1 MPDKIIVTNESALK
15 AKYEMAGL
23 TAIKSA
29 IQKLIA
35 ADLRRGLKTV
45 YMVLDSSASMKK
57 AGGKAVAR
65 PADPKQNKEAVD
77 AIFKKFAPHYL
88 LILGAQD
95 VVPHQDLK
103 NPVYSATGEDT
114 DKIAFGDIPYACEK
128 PYSKKPEDFIG
139 PTRVVGRL
147 PDLLN
152 SKDVKYLI
160 GVLKTAADYKQRKPG
175 DYDSYFGVS
184 AAVWKNSTALSI
196 KHAFGSNADLQLVP
210 PKTEQWPK
218 SLSSRLSHFFNCHG
232 GDTDTHF
239 YGQLKQKYPHALD
252 ASLLKGKIS
261 EGTVAA
267 AECCYGA
274 QLYDPALAQGQPGIC
289 NMYLGEKAY
298 GFFGST
304 TTAYGPPTGNGS
316 ADLIC
321 QFFMKLVINGASLG
335 RATLQARQEFARS
348 SHHISPT
355 DLKTLAQFNLL
366 GDPSLVPVALPPS
379 HFKGLPTAAAGLA
392 ACGDRRRQLKV
403 HGISINLHSP
413 VARSTR
419 TSKPK
424 PAMQKQLDA
433 LSKKGGLDK
442 PVTLS
447 FSIKH
452 PAGASK
458 FMGKAMTAKSPV
470 ADSFH
475 VLMGK
480 TQTKGAP
487 VPHVEVLIAKVSK
500 GKIVSVEELHR
511 KS

>member
-1 MPDKIIVTNESALK
+1 MLDKIIVTNESALK
-15 AKYEMAGL
+15 AKYQVAGL
-23 TAIKSA
+23 TAIKAA

-35 ADLRRGLKTV
+35 ADLRRGLKSV
-45 YMVLDSSASMKK
+45 SIALDNAASMKK
-57 AGGKAVAR
+57 AGGNAVVT
-65 PADPKQNKEAVD
+65 PTDPKQNKDAID

-88 LILGAQD
+88 LILGAPD
-95 VVPHQDLK
+95 VVPHQDMQ

-139 PTRVVGRL
+139 PTRVVGRV
-147 PDLLN
+147 PDLVN

-160 GVLKTAADYKQRKPG
+160 GVLKTAADYQQRKTS

-184 AAVWKNSTALSI
+184 AAVWKNSTALSL
-196 KHAFGSNADLQLVP
+196 KHAFGSNTDLQLVP
-210 PKTEQWPK
+210 PKTEQWSK
-218 SLSSRLSHFFNCHG
+218 NLISRLGHFINCHG
-232 GDTDTHF
+232 GDTDTHY
-239 YGQLKQKYPHALD
+239 YGQLRQTYPHALD

-261 EGTVAA
+261 KGTVAA

-304 TTAYGPPTGNGS
+304 TTAYGMPTGNS
-316 ADLIC
+316 AADLIC
-321 QFFMKLVINGASLG
+321 QYFMKLVINGASLG
-335 RATLQARQEFARS
+335 RATLQARQEFAKS

-366 GDPSLVPVALPPS
+366 GDPSLVPVASQNPQP
-379 HFKGLPTAAAGLA
+379 KGLAAAAGLA
-392 ACGDRRRQLKV
+392 ECGDRRRQLKTE
-403 HGISINLHSP
+403 GISITLHSP

-419 TSKPK
+419 TSKPQ

-433 LSKKGGLDK
+433 LSKKSGLIK
-442 PVTLS
+442 PVTFS
-447 FSIKH
+447 YSIKH
-452 PAGASK
+452 PAGTS
-458 FMGKAMTAKSPV
+458 MLIGKVMTAKAPP
-470 ADSFH
+470 ADFFH

-487 VPHVEVLIAKVSK
+487 VPQVKVLVAKISA
-500 GKIVSVEELHR
+500 GKIVSVQELHR

>member
-15 AKYEMAGL
+15 AKYQVVGF
-23 TAIKSA
+23 TAIKAA

-35 ADLRRGLKTV
+35 ADLRRGLKSV
-45 YMVLDSSASMKK
+45 YITLDSSASMKK
-57 AGGKAVAR
+57 AGGKAVDK
-65 PADPKQNKEAVD
+65 PTDPKQNKDAID

-95 VVPHQDLK
+95 VVPHQDLQ

-114 DKIAFGDIPYACEK
+114 DKIAFGDIPYACEQ
-128 PYSKKPEDFIG
+128 PYSNKPEDFIG

-152 SKDVKYLI
+152 SKNFKYLI
-160 GVLKTAADYKQRKPG
+160 GVLQTAADYKQRKPS

-196 KHAFGSNADLQLVP
+196 KHTFGSNTDLQLVP
-210 PKTEQWPK
+210 PKTEQWAK
-218 SLSSRLSHFFNCHG
+218 NLTSRLSHFFNCHG
-232 GDTDTHF
+232 GDTDTHY
-239 YGQLKQKYPHALD
+239 YGQLGQKYPHALD

-304 TTAYGPPTGNGS
+304 TTAYGPPTGNSS

-321 QFFMKLVINGASLG
+321 QFFMKLVVNGASLG
-335 RATLQARQEFARS
+335 RATLQARQEFANS

-366 GDPSLVPVALPPS
+366 GDPSLVPVAS
-379 HFKGLPTAAAGLA
+379 QTSNYMGLTAAAGLA
-392 ACGDRRRQLKV
+392 ECGDRRRQLKTQ
-403 HGISINLHSP
+403 GIFITLHSP

-419 TSKPK
+419 TSKPQ

-433 LSKKGGLDK
+433 LSKKAGLNK
-442 PVTLS
+442 PATLS

-452 PAGASK
+452 PAGASNL
-458 FMGKAMTAKSPV
+458 MGKAMTAISPA
-470 ADSFH
+470 ADTFH

-487 VPHVEVLIAKVSK
+487 VPHVKVLVAKVSA
-500 GKIVSVEELHR
+500 GKIVSVQELHR

>member
-15 AKYEMAGL
+15 AKYQVAGF
-23 TAIKSA
+23 TAIKAA

-35 ADLRRGLKTV
+35 ADLRRGLKSV
-45 YMVLDSSASMKK
+45 YITLDSSASMKK
-57 AGGKAVAR
+57 AGGKAVDK
-65 PADPKQNKEAVD
+65 PTDPKQNKDAID

-95 VVPHQDLK
+95 VVPHQDLQ

-114 DKIAFGDIPYACEK
+114 DKIAFGDIPYACEQ
-128 PYSKKPEDFIG
+128 PYSNKPEDFIG

-152 SKDVKYLI
+152 SKNFKYLI
-160 GVLKTAADYKQRKPG
+160 GVLQTAADYKQRKPS

-196 KHAFGSNADLQLVP
+196 KHTFGSNTDLQLVP
-210 PKTEQWPK
+210 PKTEQWAK
-218 SLSSRLSHFFNCHG
+218 NLTSRLSHFFNCHG
-232 GDTDTHF
+232 GDTDTHY
-239 YGQLKQKYPHALD
+239 YGQLGQKYPHALD

-304 TTAYGPPTGNGS
+304 TTAYGPPTGNSS

-321 QFFMKLVINGASLG
+321 QFFMKLVVNGASLG
-335 RATLQARQEFARS
+335 RATLQARQEFANS

-366 GDPSLVPVALPPS
+366 GDPSLVPVAS
-379 HFKGLPTAAAGLA
+379 QTSNYMGLTAAAGLA
-392 ACGDRRRQLKV
+392 ECGDRRRQLKTQ
-403 HGISINLHSP
+403 GIFITLHSP

-419 TSKPK
+419 TSKPQ

-433 LSKKGGLDK
+433 LSKKAGLNK
-442 PVTLS
+442 PATLS

-452 PAGASK
+452 PAGASNL
-458 FMGKAMTAKSPV
+458 MGKAMTAISPA
-470 ADSFH
+470 ADTFH

-487 VPHVEVLIAKVSK
+487 VPHVKVLVAKVSA
-500 GKIVSVEELHR
+500 GKIVSVQELHR